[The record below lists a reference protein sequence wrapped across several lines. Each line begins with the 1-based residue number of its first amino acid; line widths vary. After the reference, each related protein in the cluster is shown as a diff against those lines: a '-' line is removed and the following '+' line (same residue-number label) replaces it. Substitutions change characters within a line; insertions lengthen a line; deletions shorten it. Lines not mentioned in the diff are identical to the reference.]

1 MPLKIFGRF
10 DADSENVS
18 AQESG
23 VKDAEIVALGDQ
35 MGAGHFEKLQTL
47 NVVSLVTLVCC
58 QLWHGVM
65 HAIVFA

>member
-1 MPLKIFGRF
+1 MLRYIAGGVTLQLPMSLKIFGRF

-35 MGAGHFEKLQTL
+35 MGAGHFERLQTL
-47 NVVSLVTLVCC
+47 NVVSL
-58 QLWHGVM
+58 
-65 HAIVFA
+65 